1 MTIHVL
7 ASGSKGNMM
16 LIKDNGI
23 SLAIDV
29 GISYRKMVTKLQEIN
44 MTINDIS
51 HVLLTHEHGDHTQGL
66 QALIKHGQLE
76 AIYATKGTL
85 EALSLNGEVP
95 KKMIESVTPF
105 KLFEFDITP
114 FLISH
119 DAKEP
124 VGFVIQK
131 KLQKIVVISDS
142 GYVDETYDVL
152 LKDAQLYVVE
162 ANHHPQLLLSSPR
175 PMALKKRILS
185 EKGHLCNDDVVY
197 LMNKWVSN
205 RATWIATHISE
216 DCNSELEI
224 EKSMVK
230 LLDNPL
236 KLDVKFSYQHN
247 IISMEL

>member
-1 MTIHVL
+1 MTVYVI

-16 LIKDNGI
+16 LIKDHGI
-23 SLAIDV
+23 CLAIDV
-29 GISYRKMVTKLQEIN
+29 GISYRKMILKLQEIKL
-44 MTINDIS
+44 DIKDIT

-66 QALIKHGQLE
+66 QALLKHGQIEGL
-76 AIYATKGTL
+76 YATKGTL
-85 EALSLNGEVP
+85 DALRLNSEVLYHI
-95 KKMIESVTPF
+95 IESKVPF

-131 KLQKIVVISDS
+131 QTQKIVVISDS
-142 GYVDETYDVL
+142 GYVDETYDAL
-152 LKDAQLYVVE
+152 LKEAQLYVVE

-185 EKGHLCNDDVVY
+185 EKGHLSNDDVVY
-197 LMNKWVSN
+197 LMNKWVTQN
-205 RATWIATHISE
+205 TTWIATHISE

-236 KLDVKFSYQHN
+236 KVDVKFSYQHN
-247 IISMEL
+247 IVSVEI